1 MKATEDNKPS
11 FRKHWR
17 DLLGFSVR
25 VDGNDATGQPSILN
39 NEEFILIPSYPE
51 RLNTSVQSGRTSGD
65 LNGRRAN
72 AQWTTDTLCFLE
84 CFIRELRAWHLPKVK
99 FD

>member
-11 FRKHWR
+11 FRKHGR

-25 VDGNDATGQPSILN
+25 LDGNDATGQPSILN
-39 NEEFILIPSYPE
+39 NEEFILILSYPE
-51 RLNTSVQSGRTSGD
+51 RLNTSVQSGRPSGG

-72 AQWTTDTLCFLE
+72 AHWTTDTLRVLD
-84 CFIRELRAWHLPKVK
+84 CFIREP
-99 FD
+99 